1 MQQGMLSSLLLSL
14 SLMTLPIAVSAK
26 EMQESVVEQW
36 LQDAQIQTKVSEMLE
51 YVVRDEVDS
60 LKFSLNRLALPQQ
73 EVVRFRLLEKLER
86 QNVILTPR
94 MAIFVESQTRITP
107 TYQVLERGDGYEFTV
122 PAFNFPAVASRLI
135 KRWKQ
140 DQNTLEF
147 VLKAERKELDLS
159 QWLSAGSSQQTQ
171 AREALL
177 IRELDSL
184 SPNALDALTVQLTQT
199 DVTSWLPST
208 AVVARLAQVSQD
220 KDMYDLLWR
229 MRADYNSYA
238 ELERL
243 AKVGNAFS
251 LQQLMNS
258 TVNPTLK
265 PHAIGLLTKA
275 NPLSP
280 EVKQFLIAKMALSDE
295 ATFVAR
301 ELAQQGHID
310 WLKELVSGNYQVKA
324 RLIEQVLN

>member
-14 SLMTLPIAVSAK
+14 SLISTPMMVSAK

-36 LQDAQIQTKVSEMLE
+36 LQDTQIKTKVSELLE

-60 LKFSLNRLALPQQ
+60 LKFSLDRLALPQQ
-73 EVVRFRLLEKLER
+73 EVVRFHLLEKLER
-86 QNVILTPR
+86 QDVILTPR

-107 TYQVLERGDGYEFTV
+107 TYQVLERGNGYEFTV

-140 DQNTLEF
+140 DQSSLDF

-159 QWLSAGSSQQTQ
+159 QWLSSGTSQQAQ

-184 SPNALDALTVQLTQT
+184 SPSALEALTVQFTQA

-208 AVVARLAQVSQD
+208 AVIARLAQVSQD
-220 KDMYDLLWR
+220 TEMYDLLWR
-229 MRADYNSYA
+229 MRADYNSHA
-238 ELERL
+238 ELDRL
-243 AKVGNAFS
+243 AKSGNEFS

-265 PHAIGLLTKA
+265 PHAIGLLSKA

-280 EVKQFLIAKMALSDE
+280 DVKQFLITKMALSEE
-295 ATFVAR
+295 ATIVAR
-301 ELAQQGHID
+301 ELAQQGHKD
-310 WLKELVSGNYQVKA
+310 WLKELVAGNHQVKT
-324 RLIEQVLN
+324 RQIEQVLN